1 MCIWWNES
9 FQPQRPLKSIP
20 TIPFESNTK
29 PASTSPQSHQYQN
42 IKKYWKFK
50 TFFLF
55 LYKFLIP
62 SKSIFGFEHFRLT
75 ARGRGIDESAWKW
88 GFWENEVSYLQ
99 QILSHFSRLNI
110 LTFKWSKSWV
120 ISKLNGPKEWKWSV
134 IIHESYKIYMIHS
147 VYIKMVALS
156 WWRF

>member
-1 MCIWWNES
+1 MNLS
-9 FQPQRPLKSIP
+9 NLKDRWSLSQLSLLNLTRNQLRRLLNP
-20 TIPFESNTK
+20 T
-29 PASTSPQSHQYQN
+29 N
-42 IKKYWKFK
+42 IKILKNIESSKH
-50 TFFLF
+50 FLF

-120 ISKLNGPKEWKWSV
+120 ISKLNGPKEWKWTV
-134 IIHESYKIYMIHS
+134 IIYDSYKIYMIHT
-147 VYIKMVALS
+147 VYIKMMT
-156 WWRF
+156 